1 MPNVF
6 TTEWLSAQAYLM
18 GWKIVGRLPLP
29 LTAALCTRVA
39 DYASDDGK
47 GMNQLRKNLSRV
59 VGPENVTRTLV
70 RDAMRSY
77 ARYWLEAFRLPQ
89 IAGDPGVVKRID
101 DRLVGKTH
109 LDAAVAA
116 PTGTIL
122 VLPHSGNWDMAGM
135 YFAATYGTFT
145 TVAERLKPEIL
156 FDAFVDFRTTLGFRV
171 IPHIP
176 APGSPPVMEQLADV
190 LTAGGTICLLGDRDL
205 KGTGVPVTFFGEK
218 TTMPTGAARLA
229 QETGASL
236 HVVHSWF
243 EGTTAH
249 PEWGLSVSAPL
260 PTGDIVATVRA
271 QAAIMERNIAVHP
284 ADWHLLQPFWSAD
297 RKPA

>member
-29 LTAALCTRVA
+29 LTAALCTRAA

-205 KGTGVPVTFFGEK
+205 KGTGVSVTFFGEE
-218 TTMPTGAARLA
+218 TTMPTGAVKLD
-229 QETGASL
+229 TKD
-236 HVVHSWF
+236 
-243 EGTTAH
+243 
-249 PEWGLSVSAPL
+249 L
-260 PTGDIVATVRA
+260 PDGEYTVAAVDEKGDLVGGVDMKLGDIKNAAVSDGDEESDDEIVAA
-271 QAAIMERNIAVHP
+271 QVGMMGAA
-284 ADWHLLQPFWSAD
+284 D
-297 RKPA
+297 